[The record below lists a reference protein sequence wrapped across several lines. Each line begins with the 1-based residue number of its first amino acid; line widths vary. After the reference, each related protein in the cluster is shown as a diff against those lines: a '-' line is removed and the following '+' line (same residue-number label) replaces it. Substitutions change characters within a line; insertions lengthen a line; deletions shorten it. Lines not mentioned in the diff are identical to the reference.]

1 MRKLGKLLI
10 IMLILQVI
18 STACKSLEEDKI
30 QDKLDSMTLE
40 EKAGQLLIVGFKGT
54 FLNDRTKSYINDL
67 KVGGLI
73 LFDRNIESKGQILG
87 LVEEIKGSNAEED
100 IPLFLC
106 IDEEGGSISRL
117 PKEYRRLPDPFQIG
131 ETNDVDIAFQFGQ
144 LLGNRVKGLG
154 LNLNFAP
161 VLDIHSNPDNPVI
174 GKRAYGTN
182 PERVSDIG
190 LEVAKGIRN
199 SSIIPAV
206 KHFPGHGDTSTDSH
220 LELPIIDKSLE
231 ELRNFELI
239 PFEDAI
245 ENNIEMIMMAH
256 ILLPS
261 LDKDYPATLSK
272 KIVHDLLRDEMG
284 YEGVIVS
291 DDMTMGA
298 IVNNFT
304 LEDACIDFLKAGGDI
319 LLVCHGEDNP
329 RIVFDK
335 IIDAVEIGELSME
348 EIDEKVYRIL
358 ELKDRYL
365 KVGNV
370 DLNLEELNNMAEEIK
385 NRVK

>member
-1 MRKLGKLLI
+1 
-10 IMLILQVI
+10 
-18 STACKSLEEDKI
+18 
-30 QDKLDSMTLE
+30 
-40 EKAGQLLIVGFKGT
+40 
-54 FLNDRTKSYINDL
+54 
-67 KVGGLI
+67 
-73 LFDRNIESKGQILG
+73 
-87 LVEEIKGSNAEED
+87 
-100 IPLFLC
+100 
-106 IDEEGGSISRL
+106 
-117 PKEYRRLPDPFQIG
+117 
-131 ETNDVDIAFQFGQ
+131 
-144 LLGNRVKGLG
+144 
-154 LNLNFAP
+154 
-161 VLDIHSNPDNPVI
+161 
-174 GKRAYGTN
+174 
-182 PERVSDIG
+182 
-190 LEVAKGIRN
+190 
-199 SSIIPAV
+199 
-206 KHFPGHGDTSTDSH
+206 
-220 LELPIIDKSLE
+220 
-231 ELRNFELI
+231 
-239 PFEDAI
+239 
-245 ENNIEMIMMAH
+245 
-256 ILLPS
+256 
-261 LDKDYPATLSK
+261 
-272 KIVHDLLRDEMG
+272 MG

>member
-73 LFDRNIESKGQILG
+73 LFDRNIESKGQIIG

-335 IIDAVEIGELSME
+335 IIEAVEIGELSME

>member
-73 LFDRNIESKGQILG
+73 LFDRNIESKGQIIG

-190 LEVAKGIRN
+190 LEVANGIRN

>member
-54 FLNDRTKSYINDL
+54 FLNDRTKSYLNDL

-73 LFDRNIESKGQILG
+73 LFDRNIESKGQIIG

>member
-73 LFDRNIESKGQILG
+73 LFDRNIESKGQIIG

-117 PKEYRRLPDPFQIG
+117 PKEYRRLSDPFQIG

>member
-73 LFDRNIESKGQILG
+73 LFDRNIQSKGQIIG

>member
-18 STACKSLEEDKI
+18 STACKSLEEDKM

-73 LFDRNIESKGQILG
+73 LFDRNIESKGQIIG

-239 PFEDAI
+239 PFKDAI

>member
-73 LFDRNIESKGQILG
+73 LFDRNIESKGQIIG

-239 PFEDAI
+239 PFEDVI

>member
-73 LFDRNIESKGQILG
+73 LFDRNIESKGQIIG

-144 LLGNRVKGLG
+144 LLRNRVKGLG

>member
-73 LFDRNIESKGQILG
+73 LFDRNIESKGQIIG